1 MRVVVDSYA
10 WVEYF
15 LGSEK
20 GGKAKRIIEKEGN
33 ELFTPD
39 VCMAEI
45 KFWALQAN
53 KDFAEIQ
60 RIIRANSAVMET
72 FSNDWLEAAEV
83 KFEKRKK
90 FKGFG
95 LVDALLIVK
104 QGQLDAAILTGDE
117 HFRGHKGAILF

>member
-1 MRVVVDSYA
+1 MQVIVDSYA

-20 GGKAKRIIEKEGN
+20 GGKAKKIIEKEGN

-45 KFWALQAN
+45 KFWALQEK
-53 KDFAEIQ
+53 KDFTEIQ

-90 FKGFG
+90 TKAFG

-104 QGQLDAAILTGDE
+104 QGQLGAAVLTGDK
-117 HFRGHKGAILF
+117 HFSGGKGTIFL